1 MSERDRISVIGAG
14 PAGLTAAITLARA
27 GVPVTVYEKGPT
39 VGTRFHGDF
48 QGLENWS
55 RERDVLDELQA
66 MGLTINFA
74 AKPRRSADFYDAYGQ
89 LHRISMKEP
98 FFYLVRRGNVEGSL
112 DRGLYAQAE
121 EAGVQFR
128 FNTKLDRVEGP
139 AIVATGPRYAD
150 GICVGYLFETD
161 LEDLTACVL
170 SHRLAPRGYSY
181 LLVADGQATL
191 VSCHFAD
198 LPRWRNHLK
207 ATVEVFQKLFHFE
220 MKDARFFSGYG
231 NIFARERL
239 REGQKLYVG
248 EAAGLQDGLWGFGM
262 RFAMRSGYLAAQSL
276 LHNQD
281 YEQLVRKELLPYHRA
296 GLVNRFLWDLLSD
309 RLFSFF
315 LGRAERWPDARERLR
330 RLTGPGFLKDRL
342 YPFVQT
348 TRGWRGRHRGEGC
361 QRGKC
366 TCVWCTC
373 LRRLRGESPSPS
385 ALRCCPED
393 AQKRPE
399 I

>member
-1 MSERDRISVIGAG
+1 MSEPISVIGAG

-55 RERDVLDELQA
+55 RERDVLDDLQE
-66 MGLTINFA
+66 MGLTINFTA
-74 AKPRRSADFYDAYGQ
+74 QPRYSADFYDAYGR

-98 FFYLVRRGNVEGSL
+98 FFYLVRRGDVEGSL
-112 DRGLYAQAE
+112 DRGLYAQAQA
-121 EAGVQFR
+121 AGVQFR

-161 LEDLTACVL
+161 LEDVTACIL

-191 VSCHFAD
+191 ASCHFAD
-198 LPRWRNHLK
+198 LPHWRAYLE
-207 ATVEVFQKLFHFE
+207 ATVEAFRKLYRFE
-220 MKDARFFSGYG
+220 MKNARFFSGYG
-231 NIFARERL
+231 NVFARERF

-262 RFAMRSGYLAAQSL
+262 RFAIRSGYLAAQSL
-276 LHNQD
+276 LHGQD
-281 YEQLVRKELLPYHRA
+281 YDELVRKELLPYHRA
-296 GLVNRFLWDLLSD
+296 GLVNRFFWDLLSD
-309 RLFSFF
+309 RLFAFF
-315 LGRAERWPDARERLR
+315 LGRAERWPDARRGLR
-330 RLTGPGFLKDRL
+330 ELSGPQPWKDRF
-342 YPFVQT
+342 YPFVRT
-348 TRGWRGRHRGEGC
+348 TRGWQARYRDESCREEGC
-361 QRGKC
+361 S
-366 TCVWCTC
+366 CVWCTC
-373 LRRLRGESPSPS
+373 QREALESSSP
-385 ALRCCPED
+385 LCGRTC
-393 AQKRPE
+393 KTL
-399 I
+399 